1 MKIQVLIDN
10 PSSWMF
16 DFKDNLEIILSEE
29 GHNVLVID
37 SHKKIS
43 SGDVLLLLS
52 CEEKLVDFDLN
63 THNLVIHASDLPI
76 GKGWSPLTWQVLN
89 GANSIPVVI
98 FEADHKIDN
107 GPIYNKIN
115 VSLDGTELVDELRV
129 KIFEAIKNLIINF
142 MRMYPNNK
150 GIEQKGKSTFYK
162 KRTKEDSKLDINE
175 SLISQFNQLRVVDNE
190 RYPAYFIY
198 NDKKYII
205 KVYSDKN
212 E

>member
-1 MKIQVLIDN
+1 MKVQILIDN

-16 DFKDNLEIILSEE
+16 DFKDELEILLKGE

-43 SGDVLLLLS
+43 SGDILFLLS

-63 THNLVIHASDLPI
+63 THNLVIHASDLPK
-76 GKGWSPLTWQVLN
+76 GKGWSPLTWQVLS

-107 GPIYNKIN
+107 GPIYNRVL
-115 VSLDGTELVDELRV
+115 VSLDGTELLDELRL
-129 KIFEAIKNLIINF
+129 KMFETIKKLIINF
-142 MRMYPNNK
+142 IKLYPNNK
-150 GIEQKGKSTFYK
+150 GIDQKGESTFYK
-162 KRTKEDSKLDINE
+162 RRTKDDSELDVNE
-175 SLISQFNQLRVVDNE
+175 PLKAQFNKLRVVDND

-198 NDKKYII
+198 KSKKYII
-205 KVYSDKN
+205 KVYPDKN

>member
-43 SGDVLLLLS
+43 PGDILLLLS
-52 CEEKLVDFDLN
+52 CEKKLVDFDLN
-63 THNLVIHASDLPI
+63 THNLVIHASDLPK

-89 GANSIPVVI
+89 GANTIPVVI
-98 FEADHKIDN
+98 FEADKKIDN

-129 KIFEAIKNLIINF
+129 KIFEAIKNLVINF
-142 MRMYPNNK
+142 IRMYPNNK

-162 KRTKEDSKLDINE
+162 KRIKEDSKLDINE

-190 RYPAYFIY
+190 RYPAYFVY